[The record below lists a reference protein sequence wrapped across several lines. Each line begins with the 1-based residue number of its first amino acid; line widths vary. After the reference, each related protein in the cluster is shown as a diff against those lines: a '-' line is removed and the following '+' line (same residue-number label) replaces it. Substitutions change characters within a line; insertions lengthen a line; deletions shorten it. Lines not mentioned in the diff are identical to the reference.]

1 MRLYV
6 LYLIWKYPTLTSLTL
21 LLMRKNLA
29 GAWSKVGATKN
40 LSVLSQKS
48 ENYVIER
55 CHVSHHIAL
64 SNLMF
69 NFSSL
74 RTEKWY
80 WVFCIEIVKYYQ
92 YMPNC
97 MTASMITKFYNQVTI
112 LILLTVKAYRQEVQY
127 SARVQSEINNS

>member
-1 MRLYV
+1 MKV
-6 LYLIWKYPTLTSLTL
+6 SNIDIIDTGADE
-21 LLMRKNLA
+21 KNLT

-48 ENYVIER
+48 KNYVIER

-69 NFSSL
+69 IFSL

-80 WVFCIEIVKYYQ
+80 WVFYKETVKYYQ

-97 MTASMITKFYNQVTI
+97 MTTSVITKFCNQGTI
-112 LILLTVKAYRQEVQY
+112 LILLTVKAYRQ
-127 SARVQSEINNS
+127 RGKI